1 MTSTITIHIIE
12 EADGKLTVCTTA
24 ANPKPGERL
33 SPGRALAL
41 DLLCECK
48 HRATVQH
55 WHGQDA
61 ALAFVL
67 DLFNPEELGHADK
80 PTIIAAA
87 SRAIGR
93 PLGLGT
99 PPAPQGAAA

>member
-12 EADGKLTVCTTA
+12 AADGKLTICTTA
-24 ANPKPGERL
+24 PDPKAGERL
-33 SPGRALAL
+33 TPGRALAL
-41 DLLCECK
+41 DLLRECK
-48 HRATVQH
+48 RHADVQH

-67 DLFNPEELGHADK
+67 DLFSPEALGHADK